1 MTHHTGNTR
10 INQVSFGEPKD
21 VLVLEHLP
29 FAPRDSR
36 HVRVRI
42 EAANINP
49 SDLLSIHGVGQYR
62 RNHQPPRVP
71 GFEAVGHV
79 VESDCPR
86 FISGQKVLVAAQGTW
101 QKYTDVHPDNLF
113 HLPSDIDNGY
123 AAQLYINAFTAWVL
137 TTEVAKLTPNDVV
150 IINAGSSAIGKIFAQ
165 LSSTLGF
172 TLIAITSR
180 PESYPYPSVSVF
192 SAHENLAAQIKQG
205 GLPQPNVALDA
216 IGGPAGTELIQ
227 TLGAQGRYIT
237 YGTLSLAVYE
247 KRFFEY
253 QQRQQIQFSN
263 FFLRYWEDQA
273 GKAIRR
279 EKFEMMLKHFLS
291 NKIALDVDQYA
302 PLEQF
307 QLALKAIEN
316 HRSSLK
322 GKVIL
327 TM

>member
-1 MTHHTGNTR
+1 MTHHNHNTR

-21 VLVLEHLP
+21 VLVLEQLP
-29 FAPRDSR
+29 CTSRDQSL
-36 HVRVRI
+36 VRVRI

-79 VESDCPR
+79 IASDCPR
-86 FISGQKVLVAAQGTW
+86 FVSGQKVLVAAQGTW
-101 QKYTDVHPDNLF
+101 QKYADVHPDNLF
-113 HLPSDIDNGY
+113 HLPPDIDNGY
-123 AAQLYINAFTAWVL
+123 AAQLYINAFTAWIL
-137 TTEVAKLTPNDVV
+137 TTEVARLTPEDVV

-165 LSSTLGF
+165 LSSTVGF

-180 PESYPYPSVSVF
+180 PESYPYQTVPVLN
-192 SAHENLAAQIKQG
+192 AHENLASQLKQY

-247 KRFFEY
+247 KGFFEY

-273 GKAIRR
+273 GKAARR
-279 EKFEMMLKHFLS
+279 EQFDMMLEHFLS
-291 NKIALDVDQYA
+291 NKIALDVDQYF

-307 QLALKAIEN
+307 QLALETIEK
-316 HRSSLK
+316 HRAALK
-322 GKVIL
+322 GKIIL